1 MKTRKFTL
9 LFCFMLCACFLS
21 ARASSFGDIRV
32 NARFLTDRMAFE
44 LNLNQSQYNDLFEIN
59 FDFLSGVDPY
69 LTGMACADAAALDA
83 YYRYLDERNDDL
95 RWVLSS
101 SAYARFLAI
110 EYFFRPIYALNNV
123 CYLRVYKVYPNRNFF
138 YFGRPVHY
146 LTYRGAHS
154 RRFYRNTGFYRTH
167 YAGRYQHPVY
177 RGNFHSRP
185 EFRKHDFIVPR
196 PAKNPGYHFTPV
208 GPSKPG
214 TPAHRPEARPPYRP
228 GSSVRPTPKPA
239 PKPEKRPSR
248 VDNKRPVQ
256 PGNSRPARPGF
267 SRPAD
272 KAPNRV
278 TRPSKSEHKVNRRP
292 VRPNGKERGKQVKQ
306 TKEKSFLHKM

>member
-1 MKTRKFTL
+1 
-9 LFCFMLCACFLS
+9 
-21 ARASSFGDIRV
+21 
-32 NARFLTDRMAFE
+32 MAFE

-101 SAYARFLAI
+101 SAYTRFLAI
-110 EYFFRPIYALNNV
+110 EYFFRPIYAMNNV
-123 CYLRVYKVYPNRNFF
+123 CYLRVYKVYPNRSFF

-146 LTYRGAHS
+146 LTYCGAHS

-167 YAGRYQHPVY
+167 FTGRYHHPVY

-185 EFRKHDFIVPR
+185 EFRKHDFIAPR

-208 GPSKPG
+208 RPSKPG
-214 TPAHRPEARPPYRP
+214 VPAHRPEARPPYRP

-239 PKPEKRPSR
+239 PKPEKRPSK
-248 VDNKRPVQ
+248 VDHKRPAYT
-256 PGNSRPARPGF
+256 GNARPSHPGV
-267 SRPAD
+267 SKPSG
-272 KAPNRV
+272 KVPNRV
-278 TRPSKSEHKVNRRP
+278 TRPSNTESKGSRKP
-292 VRPNGKERGKQVKQ
+292 VRPSGKENRKPVKQ
-306 TKEKSFLHKM
+306 TKEKSFLHNM

>member
-1 MKTRKFTL
+1 MKTRKFIL
-9 LFCFMLCACFLS
+9 LFCVMLCTCLLPAH
-21 ARASSFGDIRV
+21 ASSLGDIRV

-101 SAYARFLAI
+101 SAYTRFLAI
-110 EYFFRPIYALNNV
+110 EYFFRPIYAMNNV
-123 CYLRVYKVYPNRNFF
+123 CYLRVYKVYPNRSFF

-146 LTYRGAHS
+146 LTYCGAHS

-167 YAGRYQHPVY
+167 FTGRYHHPVY

-185 EFRKHDFIVPR
+185 EFRKHDFIAPR

-208 GPSKPG
+208 RPSKPG
-214 TPAHRPEARPPYRP
+214 APAHRPEARPPYRP
-228 GSSVRPTPKPA
+228 GSSVRPTSKPA
-239 PKPEKRPSR
+239 PKPEKRPSK
-248 VDNKRPVQ
+248 VDHKRPAYT
-256 PGNSRPARPGF
+256 GNARPSHPGV
-267 SRPAD
+267 SKPSG
-272 KAPNRV
+272 KVPNRV
-278 TRPSKSEHKVNRRP
+278 TRPSNTESKGSRKP
-292 VRPNGKERGKQVKQ
+292 VRPSGKENRKPVKQ
-306 TKEKSFLHKM
+306 TKEKSFLHNM

>member
-123 CYLRVYKVYPNRNFF
+123 CYLRVYKVYPNRGFLLF
-138 YFGRPVHY
+138 RTSGTLLDISRSSQPTVLPEHGLLPYALCRPV
-146 LTYRGAHS
+146 
-154 RRFYRNTGFYRTH
+154 
-167 YAGRYQHPVY
+167 
-177 RGNFHSRP
+177 
-185 EFRKHDFIVPR
+185 
-196 PAKNPGYHFTPV
+196 
-208 GPSKPG
+208 
-214 TPAHRPEARPPYRP
+214 
-228 GSSVRPTPKPA
+228 PA
-239 PKPEKRPSR
+239 PRI
-248 VDNKRPVQ
+248 
-256 PGNSRPARPGF
+256 
-267 SRPAD
+267 
-272 KAPNRV
+272 
-278 TRPSKSEHKVNRRP
+278 
-292 VRPNGKERGKQVKQ
+292 
-306 TKEKSFLHKM
+306 

>member
-123 CYLRVYKVYPNRNFF
+123 CYLRVYKVYPNRDFF

-185 EFRKHDFIVPR
+185 EFRKHDFIAPR
-196 PAKNPGYHFTPV
+196 PAKNPGYHLLRLVLRNRELRHTVPKLV
-208 GPSKPG
+208 RLIVPEVVYGL
-214 TPAHRPEARPPYRP
+214 RPNPLLNLR
-228 GSSVRPTPKPA
+228 SVRRESTTSDRFNR
-239 PKPEKRPSR
+239 ETVVRHVR
-248 VDNKRPVQ
+248 VSPVL
-256 PGNSRPARPGF
+256 PIRLRTG
-267 SRPAD
+267 
-272 KAPNRV
+272 
-278 TRPSKSEHKVNRRP
+278 
-292 VRPNGKERGKQVKQ
+292 
-306 TKEKSFLHKM
+306 